1 MSILFAD
8 SLFFLTLIIPPNS
21 TPKLFRLSKVDISIL
36 IMLQTLSIPFNY
48 NNNNDNNKKELY
60 KFLPN
65 CKNVSVTIYPHLAT
79 R

>member
-8 SLFFLTLIIPPNS
+8 SLSFLTLIIPPNS

-48 NNNNDNNKKELY
+48 NDNNDNNKKELY